1 MKYLKPIA
9 AFALAILM
17 QSCISM
23 EPDDS
28 PRSSRNYRPVIM
40 KRDVFEKSIRLQ
52 SPQPVSQSGKIYI
65 KDNLL
70 FVNDVKQ
77 GFHVYDYTNPSTPKP
92 VAYIEIPGAT
102 DLAVRNNIIYI
113 NQATDLV
120 TLAYANNAITLI
132 KRNPKVFPQK
142 QSPDDSYANPKANE
156 IIINWI
162 PK

>member
-1 MKYLKPIA
+1 MKHLKSIA
-9 AFALAILM
+9 ALAAVLLL

-28 PRSSRNYRPVIM
+28 PQSVRNYRPIIM
-40 KRDVFEKSIRLQ
+40 KRDAFEKSIHLLA
-52 SPQPVSQSGKIYI
+52 PQPVTQSGKIYI

-70 FVNDVKQ
+70 FVNDVNQ
-77 GFHVYDYTNPSTPKP
+77 GFHVYDYTLTATPKP
-92 VAYIEIPGAT
+92 IAYIEIPGAT

-142 QSPDDSYANPKANE
+142 QSPDDSYANPKKDE